1 MTKVEFKQRW
11 ESDPIGG
18 GISFD
23 DIADCAKDW
32 GLFPKPRAQDFLP
45 VLYAVLK
52 AARAEDAENYR
63 V

>member
-1 MTKVEFKQRW
+1 MTKAEFKQRW
-11 ESDPIGG
+11 ESDHIGG
-18 GISFD
+18 GITFD

-32 GLFPKPRAQDFLP
+32 GLFSKPRAQDMQR

-52 AARAEDAENYR
+52 AAKAEDAENYR